1 MARKTFPV
9 VLATLGKGKKTVT
22 EFKTFIENHGAGS
35 EQVLEV
41 VCYMSLSFLIVVKD
55 EFPKANVTVDWFH
68 VVQLYTR
75 AVDDVRK
82 RMTCQKLLAGR
93 VKEKLRWIREAKTT
107 QANCWR
113 VTNFIKFTLN
123 ETGSSNALE
132 PVRKVLTT
140 LEKHSE
146 RILQRWGS
154 TYASAENLD

>member
-1 MARKTFPV
+1 MSRLDLSSFQAFGFDETPSKCGHNSVTVFIDMARKTFPV

-55 EFPKANVTVDWFH
+55 EFPKANVTVDWFN

-93 VKEKLRWIREAKTT
+93 
-107 QANCWR
+107 
-113 VTNFIKFTLN
+113 F
-123 ETGSSNALE
+123 
-132 PVRKVLTT
+132 
-140 LEKHSE
+140 
-146 RILQRWGS
+146 
-154 TYASAENLD
+154 

>member
-68 VVQLYTR
+68 VVQLYTQ

-93 VKEKLRWIREAKTT
+93 
-107 QANCWR
+107 
-113 VTNFIKFTLN
+113 F
-123 ETGSSNALE
+123 
-132 PVRKVLTT
+132 
-140 LEKHSE
+140 
-146 RILQRWGS
+146 
-154 TYASAENLD
+154 

>member
-1 MARKTFPV
+1 M
-9 VLATLGKGKKTVT
+9 
-22 EFKTFIENHGAGS
+22 
-35 EQVLEV
+35 
-41 VCYMSLSFLIVVKD
+41 
-55 EFPKANVTVDWFH
+55 PKALSWAVLKNAESLMTDKQ
-68 VVQLYTR
+68 VQALVETEQYELET
-75 AVDDVRK
+75 AK
-82 RMTCQKLLAGR
+82 AWR